1 MNKQRFVVIDVETT
15 GNSPKKGDKII
26 QIAAVVIENGQI
38 TERFSKYI
46 NPNKSIPVFIEQLT
60 GITNQMV
67 ENQPPFKAVAEEVF
81 HLLDG
86 AYFVAHNIH
95 FDLGFVKHELHKAGF
110 QLPDCEVLDTVELS
124 RIAFPGFE
132 GYKLTELSEELQ
144 LRHDQPHRA
153 DSDAEVTGLIFWKF
167 LKS

>member
-46 NPNKSIPVFIEQLT
+46 NPKQAIPPFIEQLT
-60 GITNQMV
+60 GISSGMV
-67 ENQPPFKAVAEEVF
+67 ENELPFEAVAEEIF

-95 FDLGFVKHELHKAGF
+95 FDLGFVRHELSEAGYE
-110 QLPDCEVLDTVELS
+110 LPDCEVLDTVELS
-124 RIAFPGFE
+124 RIVFPG
-132 GYKLTELSEELQ
+132 
-144 LRHDQPHRA
+144 
-153 DSDAEVTGLIFWKF
+153 
-167 LKS
+167 LKDISSVSCARS

>member
-46 NPNKSIPVFIEQLT
+46 NPNKSIPAFIEQLT
-60 GITNQMV
+60 GISNQMV
-67 ENQPPFKAVAEEVF
+67 ENEQPFEAVAEEVF
-81 HLLDG
+81 QLLDG

-95 FDLGFVKHELHKAGF
+95 FDLGFVKYELHKAGF

-124 RIAFPGFE
+124 RIVFP
-132 GYKLTELSEELQ
+132 
-144 LRHDQPHRA
+144 D
-153 DSDAEVTGLIFWKF
+153 
-167 LKS
+167 LKGIS

>member
-46 NPNKSIPVFIEQLT
+46 NPNKSIPAFIEQLT
-60 GITNQMV
+60 GISNQMV
-67 ENQPPFKAVAEEVF
+67 ENEQPFEAVAEEVF
-81 HLLDG
+81 QLLDG

-95 FDLGFVKHELHKAGF
+95 FDLGFVKYELHKAGF
-110 QLPDCEVLDTVELS
+110 QLPDCEVLDTVE
-124 RIAFPGFE
+124 A
-132 GYKLTELSEELQ
+132 LTHCFS
-144 LRHDQPHRA
+144 
-153 DSDAEVTGLIFWKF
+153 GI
-167 LKS
+167 